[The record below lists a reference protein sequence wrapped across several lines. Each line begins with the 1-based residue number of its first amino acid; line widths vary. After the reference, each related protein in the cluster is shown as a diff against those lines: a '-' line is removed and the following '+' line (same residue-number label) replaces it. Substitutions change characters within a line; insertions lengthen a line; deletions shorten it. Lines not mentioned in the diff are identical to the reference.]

1 MFSRLP
7 NSTMDFFNLSYLTV
21 ATLESTLW
29 PLEDTSQLRD
39 KAQAANMN
47 VHRKWSPSAGTENE
61 RIRLTFEKEC
71 RGHYGEKHED
81 LSGSTAIF
89 LSGGASVWRRPWL
102 EEAQVLELPRPTW
115 TQAPSCCWAFTHA
128 ARNYLLKINPS
139 IKPRGMIICL
149 WPPHAKSGLIGKDS
163 DAGRDWGRRRRG
175 WQRMR
180 WLDRITDSMDVSLSE
195 LQVLVMDREAWRAV
209 IHGVAKSRTRLR
221 DWTELNRSE
230 DGEQLRPWLFQ
241 HRTSRTSYRDVE

>member
-1 MFSRLP
+1 MDKALWCPVSVQFHRTEFSDKLSPTGAPTMFSRLP

-71 RGHYGEKHED
+71 RGHYGEKRED

-128 ARNYLLKINPS
+128 
-139 IKPRGMIICL
+139 
-149 WPPHAKSGLIGKDS
+149 
-163 DAGRDWGRRRRG
+163 
-175 WQRMR
+175 
-180 WLDRITDSMDVSLSE
+180 V
-195 LQVLVMDREAWRAV
+195 
-209 IHGVAKSRTRLR
+209 
-221 DWTELNRSE
+221 
-230 DGEQLRPWLFQ
+230 PWA
-241 HRTSRTSYRDVE
+241 TC